1 MAPRDGRRGRA
12 LRRALRAALQLLP
25 PAKISGVH
33 WDDVAVGL
41 RALSAAGR
49 EPSAAAAALDDLES
63 RIRQC
68 GLHSDQ
74 PHGDGVWA
82 VVAAARDELQA
93 AQFVASQVAKYE
105 ASLARLHAALAT
117 LRENKA
123 IFETT
128 LEAVKMQSSGA
139 VAPAAAGGGGAK
151 APPSSFTLACGALA
165 KRGVFLADAD
175 EVAPA
180 LSAAAEPDVRK
191 RAKLWAKATFTLELL
206 APGELAL
213 RAAAAGKRLW
223 GTTFTLDGR

>member
-1 MAPRDGRRGRA
+1 M
-12 LRRALRAALQLLP
+12 
-25 PAKISGVH
+25 
-33 WDDVAVGL
+33 
-41 RALSAAGR
+41 
-49 EPSAAAAALDDLES
+49 
-63 RIRQC
+63 
-68 GLHSDQ
+68 
-74 PHGDGVWA
+74 WA

-93 AQFVASQVAKYE
+93 AQFVASQVSKYE

-139 VAPAAAGGGGAK
+139 GGAPAAAGGGGAK
-151 APPSSFTLACGALA
+151 APPSSFTFACGALA
-165 KRGVFLADAD
+165 KRGIFLADAD

-191 RAKLWAKATFTLELL
+191 RAKLWAKATVTLELL

-213 RAAAAGKRLW
+213 RAAAAGKPLW
-223 GTTFTLDGR
+223 GTTFTLDGLLTQCEGIRHVELDSVQVNLAQLVDLINELAAGEVGYVLETTL